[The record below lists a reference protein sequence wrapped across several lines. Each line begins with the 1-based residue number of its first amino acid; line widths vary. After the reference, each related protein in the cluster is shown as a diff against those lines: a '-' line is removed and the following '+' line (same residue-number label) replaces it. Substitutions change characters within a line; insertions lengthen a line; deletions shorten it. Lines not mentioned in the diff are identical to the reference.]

1 VEGAYRLLQMVSH
14 REGFGDVLAEGV
26 KRASEKVGGEAAKCA
41 VYTMKGASPR
51 GHDHRGR
58 WDEMLDT
65 CTSSNGTME
74 SANPTFPTEIGLPG
88 RINPFDGEQV
98 AKLTSGILDRRHFE
112 DSLGGCSFTFR
123 ARIELLA
130 RALSA
135 ATGWTYTLD
144 EAMRLGRRTAAIL
157 RAFNLRCGIG
167 PELESPS
174 ARYGSQP
181 VDGPAKEHHVMK
193 RWEHMVDVWYE
204 TVGYDRKTGKPK
216 PETLKKLGLDWLG
229 APFRSRV
236 IRRPQ
241 PRSGPIPFRR
251 RTFFVRAPVASQAA
265 ATRRVK
271 RRLREAVIIRPS
283 DRLRPSHRDPWTR
296 RPERPTPRATCRSPR
311 ARPGRRTGR

>member
-1 VEGAYRLLQMVSH
+1 
-14 REGFGDVLAEGV
+14 
-26 KRASEKVGGEAAKCA
+26 
-41 VYTMKGASPR
+41 
-51 GHDHRGR
+51 
-58 WDEMLDT
+58 
-65 CTSSNGTME
+65 
-74 SANPTFPTEIGLPG
+74 LPG

-98 AKLTSGILDRRHFE
+98 AKLTGCILGRRHFE

-135 ATGWTYTLD
+135 ATGWTYSLD

-193 RWEHMVDVWYE
+193 QWEHMVDVWYE

-216 PETLKKLGLDWLG
+216 PETLKKLGLDWL
-229 APFRSRV
+229 A
-236 IRRPQ
+236 
-241 PRSGPIPFRR
+241 
-251 RTFFVRAPVASQAA
+251 
-265 ATRRVK
+265 K
-271 RRLREAVIIRPS
+271 DL
-283 DRLRPSHRDPWTR
+283 WKK
-296 RPERPTPRATCRSPR
+296 
-311 ARPGRRTGR
+311 